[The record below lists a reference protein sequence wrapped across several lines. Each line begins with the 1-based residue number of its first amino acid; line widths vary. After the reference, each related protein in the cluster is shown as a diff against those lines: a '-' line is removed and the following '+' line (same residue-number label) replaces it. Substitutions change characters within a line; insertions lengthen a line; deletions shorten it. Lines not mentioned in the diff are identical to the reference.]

1 MVRTRVEVQ
10 EQTQVG
16 DALVRGLMRA
26 QLGLALRLAAVV
38 VGLIGAIPLLNAL
51 FPELG
56 SITVFGVRLNWLV
69 LAALVYPL
77 MYGIGWF
84 YVRAG
89 RTGRAGLRRRRRLR
103 AVTGSALT
111 AAALL
116 TPRRWPPWRSAP
128 TVSASRA
135 PPPTS
140 WSRPAPSG
148 RRWNAAAISGEY
160 LSAASFLGVAG
171 LIAKYGADA
180 LWYPV
185 GFTAGYLG
193 LLLFVAAPLRRSGAY
208 TVPDF
213 AEFRLGSPRLR
224 KMAMLVVVVI
234 CVFYLVPQYQGA
246 GLALKTLLG
255 IPVWLGPL
263 AVGAIVITNVVAGG
277 MRSITFVQAFQY
289 WLKLTAVAIPALA
302 LAGLFLTD
310 RGGELGG
317 PLPPTVQ
324 QDTTVEIETDVVVQ
338 VAEPGGISVTGTFD
352 GRPVQDVT
360 IGPAGEHTLGAG
372 STLSLSAGAATPVVA
387 GTPSAGTDW
396 IASGGGLGGHHPLY
410 QVLSIMVAT
419 FLGTMGL
426 PHVLVRFYT
435 NPDGRAARRTALTVI
450 ALLSL
455 FYLFPTLLGV
465 FSRLYVPQLLITGTA
480 DAAVLL
486 APESAI
492 AGAAGQL
499 LARAGGRRCD
509 RGVPGDVVGSAGQF
523 RRRAGHRRAAG
534 PGPRFPGRGGG
545 RRSDPDPVGAGRF
558 RRTGTVPQ
566 CRAGLR
572 RRGVDAVSAA
582 GARHLVARADRGRG
596 DVGAGRRRPV
606 VRRRGHR
613 RGGRRG
619 GRGRAG
625 RLAGSAG
632 RLSAPTI

>member
-1 MVRTRVEVQ
+1 M
-10 EQTQVG
+10 
-16 DALVRGLMRA
+16 
-26 QLGLALRLAAVV
+26 
-38 VGLIGAIPLLNAL
+38 
-51 FPELG
+51 
-56 SITVFGVRLNWLV
+56 
-69 LAALVYPL
+69 
-77 MYGIGWF
+77 
-84 YVRAG
+84 
-89 RTGRAGLRRRRRLR
+89 
-103 AVTGSALT
+103 TGSALT

-116 TPRRWPPWRSAP
+116 SAAVA
-128 TVSASRA
+128 TVAIGAYGVRFSRTTSDFLVASR
-135 PPPTS
+135 TVGS
-140 WSRPAPSG
+140 
-148 RRWNAAAISGEY
+148 RWNAAAISGEY

-338 VAEPGGISVTGTFD
+338 VAEPGGISVTGTLD

-499 LARAGGRRCD
+499 L
-509 RGVPGDVVGSAGQF
+509 
-523 RRRAGHRRAAG
+523 
-534 PGPRFPGRGGG
+534 
-545 RRSDPDPVGAGRF
+545 GAL
-558 RRTGTVPQ
+558 V
-566 CRAGLR
+566 
-572 RRGVDAVSAA
+572 AA
-582 GARHLVARADRGRG
+582 GAIAAFLATSSGLLVSFAGALATDVLAGRVRDFRAAAVVGGLIPIPLALAASGELELSRSVGLAFAVAASTLCPLLVLGIWWRGLTA
-596 DVGAGRRRPV
+596 VGAMSGLAVGGLLSGGAVTVAVAGGVDEDVLGGWPAVLVGYPAAVTVPV
-606 VRRRGHR
+606 AFATMLLVSRLT
-613 RGGRRG
+613 
-619 GRGRAG
+619 RATVPDDVAQTFARMHVPEHLG
-625 RLAGSAG
+625 MGVERMPN
-632 RLSAPTI
+632 R